1 MRESASEACE
11 LRVDRLNVRDVFAP
25 PSRECVC
32 PSNVGDDAKEN
43 DEADMFGPASKVS
56 ERSGW
61 FIQIRQFLVRA
72 RRNYCSSAGRTPP
85 SAPPCSARLS
95 AHSAPARDPHAT
107 PALP

>member
-25 PSRECVC
+25 PSRECVR

-61 FIQIRQFLVRA
+61 FIQIRQF
-72 RRNYCSSAGRTPP
+72 
-85 SAPPCSARLS
+85 
-95 AHSAPARDPHAT
+95 
-107 PALP
+107 